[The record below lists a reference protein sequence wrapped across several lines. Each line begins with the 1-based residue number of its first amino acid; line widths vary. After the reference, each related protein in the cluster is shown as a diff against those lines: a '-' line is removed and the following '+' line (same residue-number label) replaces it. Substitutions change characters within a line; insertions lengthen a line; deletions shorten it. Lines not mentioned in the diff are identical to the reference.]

1 MTSRKPNRRRKT
13 VLQDVYEENQRLLG
27 REVSGSRKTVKHS
40 GMILLMALTIGFF
53 LGSPEENPTSNPV
66 SSIDVLLSPEEQVRA
81 SLSEIPQEEPY
92 PENPALS
99 RVYGLDVRTIVI
111 DPGHGG
117 RDPGAVG
124 QAGLTEKTLTLDLA
138 FRLERRLRARGFNV
152 ILTRRKDINVS
163 LQRRN
168 EIAQENQ
175 ADLFVS
181 LHINALPVDTLAM
194 IETLYFS
201 PRGDARIEA
210 LAERE
215 NFNAG
220 YSMGEWQN
228 SLETVGQAVKVEGSR
243 RLAAHIQHAMVS
255 KMRELN
261 PNLVDWGTRSG
272 PFMVLMNSSVPAVMA
287 EVTALSMPEEEQH
300 LMDIEYRKQLV
311 LGLESGILS
320 YISEQK
326 GNSISNID

>member
-1 MTSRKPNRRRKT
+1 MTSRKPNRRQKT

-27 REVSGSRKTVKHS
+27 REVSSSGKTAKHT

-53 LGSPEENPTSNPV
+53 LGSPEENPASNPA
-66 SSIDVLLSPEEQVRA
+66 SSIEVLLSPEEQVRA
-81 SLSEIPQEEPY
+81 SLSEIPEEEPHSD
-92 PENPALS
+92 NPALS
-99 RVYGLDVRTIVI
+99 RIYGLSVRTIVI

-117 RDPGAVG
+117 HDPGAVG

-138 FRLERRLRARGFNV
+138 FRLERRLKAHGFNV
-152 ILTRRKDINVS
+152 ILTRRKDISVS

-175 ADLFVS
+175 ADLFIS
-181 LHINALPVDTLAM
+181 LHVNALPVDTLAM
-194 IETLYFS
+194 IETFYFS

-210 LAERE
+210 IAERE

-228 SLETVGQAVKVEGSR
+228 SLETVGQTVKVEDSR
-243 RLAAHIQHAMVS
+243 RLASHIQRTMVS

-261 PNLVDWGTRSG
+261 PNLADWGTRSG
-272 PFMVLMNSSVPAVMA
+272 PFVILMNSNVPAIVA

-300 LMDIEYRKQLV
+300 LMDIEYRKQLA

-326 GNSISNID
+326 SNSTSKLD